1 MAAPLTEPIHAAPG
15 AAFAVVDLETSGLD
29 ATRHRILQVA
39 VVLTTFEGTTV
50 REWSSTVRPG
60 LHRVGARQIHGL
72 TRRSL
77 RGAPKA
83 GEVLDR
89 LAEELRGHV
98 VVAHNAPFD
107 LGFLQQAYR
116 REHLPWPVEQWVCTA
131 TLSRE
136 LDPERNRTHRLADLC
151 ERYGVDPGRA
161 HDARSDA
168 AATAGVLPHLLREL
182 GVTDLEALGPRLQ
195 TRVPEP
201 RRRSRLMRRVRRW
214 RKRRRVA
221 PAAAPQPS

>member
-1 MAAPLTEPIHAAPG
+1 MAAPLTEPAPVAPA

-39 VVLTTFEGTTV
+39 VVLTSFDGTVV
-50 REWSSTVRPG
+50 REWSSAVRPG
-60 LHRVGARQIHGL
+60 LHRVGARQIHGI

-83 GEVLDR
+83 GEVLTQ
-89 LAEELRGHV
+89 LADELQGHV

-107 LGFLQQAYR
+107 LGFLQRAYR
-116 REHLPWPVEQWVCTA
+116 RAHHPWPVEQWVCTA

-136 LDPERNRTHRLADLC
+136 LDPDRTRTHRLADLC

-182 GVTDLEALGPRLQ
+182 GVADLEALGPRLQ

-201 RRRSRLMRRVRRW
+201 RRRSRIMRRVRRW
-214 RKRRRVA
+214 QKRRRVA
-221 PAAAPQPS
+221 AAPAAQPS